1 MLKAIIIDDEQH
13 CVDVLTAMLIKKFAG
28 EIELTGNAS
37 NAAKGK
43 QLIAL
48 KKPDLVFLDVEMPN
62 ETGLDLLMNLDN
74 IDFEV
79 IFTTAHQHYALKAIK
94 LNALDYLL
102 KPFSVEELEE
112 AIEKCKQKKQN
123 SFNPE
128 ALLSLIG
135 NLRLPVSESKKIG
148 LPTGNGIRFVNIKD
162 ISHIESENNYSHFF
176 FTDKTKLVVSKT
188 LKEFED
194 MLEGYH
200 FFRIH
205 NSHLINLAYVQSFL
219 QKDGDYIILTDG
231 SKLEVSRRRKAELLE
246 VLKTL

>member
-13 CVDVLTAMLIKKFAG
+13 CVDVLGAMLAKKFAA
-28 EIELTGNAS
+28 EIELAGNAS
-37 NAAKGK
+37 CAAAGK
-43 QLIAL
+43 ELIAS

-62 ETGLDLLMNLDN
+62 ETGLDLLMSLDK

-79 IFTTAHQHYALKAIK
+79 IFTTAHEHYALKAIK

-102 KPFSVEELEE
+102 KPFSTEELEE
-112 AIEKCKQKKQN
+112 AIEKCKQKKSN
-123 SFNPE
+123 LFSAE
-128 ALLSLIG
+128 AVKSLIS
-135 NLRLPVSESKKIG
+135 NLKSPGTEAKKIG
-148 LPTGNGIRFVNIKD
+148 LPTGNGIRFANIRD

>member
-13 CVDVLTAMLIKKFAG
+13 CVDVLSAMLTKKFAL
-28 EIELTGNAS
+28 EIELIGAAS
-37 NAAKGK
+37 SAAAGK
-43 QLIAL
+43 QLIAS
-48 KKPDLVFLDVEMPN
+48 KKPALVFLDVEMPN
-62 ETGLDLLMNLDN
+62 ETGLDLLMSLDK

-79 IFTTAHQHYALKAIK
+79 IFTTAHEHYALKAIK

-102 KPFSVEELEE
+102 KPFSVEDLED
-112 AIEKCKQKKQN
+112 AIEKCRQKRSN
-123 SFNPE
+123 SFNAE
-128 ALLSLIG
+128 ALRSLMG
-135 NLRLPVSESKKIG
+135 NLRSPATETKKIG

-176 FTDKTKLVVSKT
+176 FTDKTKLIVSKT

-194 MLEGYH
+194 LLEGYH

-205 NSHLINLAYVQSFL
+205 NSHLVNLAYVQSFL

-246 VLKTL
+246 ILKTL

>member
-13 CVDVLTAMLIKKFAG
+13 CVDVLSAMLTKKFAL
-28 EIELTGNAS
+28 EIELIGAAS
-37 NAAKGK
+37 SAAAGK
-43 QLIAL
+43 QLIAS
-48 KKPDLVFLDVEMPN
+48 KKPALVFLDVEMPN
-62 ETGLDLLMNLDN
+62 ETGLDLLMSLDK

-79 IFTTAHQHYALKAIK
+79 IFTTAHEHYALKAIK

-102 KPFSVEELEE
+102 KPFSVEDLEN
-112 AIEKCKQKKQN
+112 AIEKCVQKRSN
-123 SFNPE
+123 SFNAE
-128 ALLSLIG
+128 ALKSLIG
-135 NLRLPVSESKKIG
+135 NLRSPAMETKKIG

-176 FTDKTKLVVSKT
+176 FTDKTKLIVSKT

-194 MLEGYH
+194 LLEGYH

-205 NSHLINLAYVQSFL
+205 NSHLVNLAYVQSFL

-246 VLKTL
+246 ILKTL

>member
-13 CVDVLTAMLIKKFAG
+13 CVDVLSAMLEKKFKA
-28 EIELTGNAS
+28 EVELTGTAS
-37 NAAKGK
+37 SAAAGK
-43 QLIAL
+43 ELIAI

-62 ETGLDLLMNLDN
+62 ETGLDLLMSLEK

-79 IFTTAHQHYALKAIK
+79 IFITAHEQYALKAIK

-102 KPFSVEELEE
+102 KPFSVEDLQE
-112 AIEKCKQKKQN
+112 AIDKCSQKRSN
-123 SFNPE
+123 SFNAE
-128 ALLSLIG
+128 ALKSMID
-135 NLRLPVSESKKIG
+135 NLRSPAAETKKIG
-148 LPTGNGIRFVNIKD
+148 LPTSNGIRFVNIKD

-176 FTDKTKLVVSKT
+176 FSDKTKLIVSRT

-205 NSHLINLAYVQSFL
+205 NSHLINLAYVQSYL
-219 QKDGDYIILTDG
+219 QKDGEYIILTDG
-231 SKLEVSRRRKAELLE
+231 SKLEVSRRRKADLLE
-246 VLKTL
+246 VLKKL

>member
-13 CVDVLTAMLIKKFAG
+13 CVDVLSAMLTKKFAT
-28 EIELTGNAS
+28 EIELTGTAS
-37 NAAKGK
+37 RAASGK
-43 QLIAL
+43 QLIAS

-62 ETGLDLLMNLDN
+62 ETGLDLLMSLDK

-112 AIEKCKQKKQN
+112 AIEKCKQKIYN
-123 SFNPE
+123 SFNTE
-128 ALLSLIG
+128 ALKSLIG
-135 NLRLPVSESKKIG
+135 NLKSPGTETKKIG
-148 LPTGNGIRFVNIKD
+148 LPTGNGIRFVNIKE

-188 LKEFED
+188 LKEFEEL
-194 MLEGYH
+194 LEGYN

-246 VLKTL
+246 ILKNL